1 LLVKQARLGKGGFIL
16 AMAQAGQDAPEAE
29 RLITLT
35 AATDF
40 RERG

>member
-16 AMAQAGQDAPEAE
+16 AMAQAGHDAPEAE